1 MVINIVEREARRYHC
16 HRGEKKTP
24 QGVENRLACG
34 GSVCL
39 QAQVRRETP
48 EGLSV
53 GQEPPLEL
61 WTGSWWEGSAEAGEG
76 CRGPMT
82 LPARPAPKRAGM
94 PSCCVKGEVQALVA
108 SLRFTLP
115 PEVPLEGLGDG
126 EARRRSRPCHW
137 VPTEGT
143 TGRA

>member
-39 QAQVRRETP
+39 QAQVLRETP

-53 GQEPPLEL
+53 GQEPPWSSGLAAGGRGL
-61 WTGSWWEGSAEAGEG
+61 LRQARGAEA
-76 CRGPMT
+76 P
-82 LPARPAPKRAGM
+82 
-94 PSCCVKGEVQALVA
+94 
-108 SLRFTLP
+108 
-115 PEVPLEGLGDG
+115 
-126 EARRRSRPCHW
+126 
-137 VPTEGT
+137 
-143 TGRA
+143 